1 LQPTTVEA
9 LVIVA
14 LVLSPGYLFTQVAR
28 RLIAHVPEATDLRF
42 LLTIITYGTAIHAL
56 AFPFWTS
63 TILRYYLSGQL
74 LRHERE
80 VFFWAITVC
89 IALPLVLG
97 IGVGQLTL
105 WKSLDRLLDRIGL
118 GYVDRMPSAW
128 DYVVRE
134 PRGSWVKI
142 QLKDGLGII
151 GGIYGSNSVAS
162 LDPRRA
168 DVYLEETWQLDEAG
182 NFVGPVID
190 SQGVWVAHDVIAYV
204 TFFNNWEEQ
213 SGTADLEVV
222 AEPPNE

>member
-1 LQPTTVEA
+1 M
-9 LVIVA
+9 
-14 LVLSPGYLFTQVAR
+14 
-28 RLIAHVPEATDLRF
+28 
-42 LLTIITYGTAIHAL
+42 L
-56 AFPFWTS
+56 AF
-63 TILRYYLSGQL
+63 
-74 LRHERE
+74 
-80 VFFWAITVC
+80 A
-89 IALPLVLG
+89 LVLG

-190 SQGVWVAHDVIAYV
+190 SQGVWVAHDVGPRAMSPKVKGVVQPQSWFIDIA
-204 TFFNNWEEQ
+204 TMSME
-213 SGTADLEVV
+213 
-222 AEPPNE
+222 